1 MLSTVFSSLAGLQTF
16 SKGLDVIS
24 GNVANVNTPGYK
36 GNQAVFADVYYGYQ
50 YSDGDRPYLEN
61 GITGAGSE
69 VIQTTINFSQGDLR
83 DTGND
88 TDLAIDGEG
97 FFILEEDGKR
107 FYSRFGQFS
116 FDNDDYLVSPSGAKV
131 MALDDAGNLVP
142 LSLDGLKT
150 MPARPTENLTF
161 LGNLSLGSTQHV
173 ISDVEVIDSLGST
186 QVLTLTFRNNNANT
200 PRSWFVDVRD
210 ADNNLV
216 ASDLEIRFQ
225 DNGSPADGFNTVSFD
240 FQPQDR
246 ANQNITLNFGDVG
259 SFAFATSFSGA
270 SASDLALEDNDG
282 YQQGALLGL
291 SFNED
296 GVLEANYSNEE
307 TQQGQQI
314 ALAHIHDK
322 QALTQLGQGL
332 FEANPQQTIEIG
344 QPNQDIYG
352 LVLGQKLEA
361 SNVELSQQFTDM
373 VVVQRGYQASS
384 QMLTAVNE
392 MMQQLLEASK

>member
-1 MLSTVFSSLAGLQTF
+1 MLTTVFTSFAGLQTF

-36 GNQAVFADVYYGYQ
+36 GNQAVFSDVYYGYQ
-50 YSDGDRPYLEN
+50 YSDGKQPFLES
-61 GITGAGSE
+61 GISGSGSE
-69 VIQTTINFSQGDLR
+69 VVQTTINFSQGDLR

-97 FFILEEDGKR
+97 FFIIEDDGQR
-107 FYSRFGQFS
+107 YYTRVGQFS
-116 FDNDDYLVSPSGAKV
+116 FDNDDYLVSSSGARV
-131 MALDDAGNLVP
+131 MALDENGGLEP
-142 LSLDGLKT
+142 LSLQGIKT
-150 MPARPTENLTF
+150 MPAKPTGNISF
-161 LGNLSLGSTQHV
+161 LGNLSLGSSQHV

-186 QVLTLTFRNNNANT
+186 QVLKLTFRNNNANT

-216 ASDLEIRFQ
+216 ASDLEVRFQ
-225 DNGSPADGFNTVSFD
+225 DNGSPEEGFNSVSFE
-240 FQPQDR
+240 FQPDDR
-246 ANQNITLNFGDVG
+246 ASQTINLFFGDVG
-259 SFAFATSFSGA
+259 SFAYATSFSGA
-270 SASDLALEDNDG
+270 SASDLTLEDNDG

-291 SFNED
+291 AFDEN
-296 GVLEANYSNEE
+296 GFLQANYSNEE
-307 TQQGQQI
+307 SQTGQRL
-314 ALAHIHDK
+314 ALAFIHDK

-332 FEANPQQTIEIG
+332 FDANPTQSIDIG
-344 QPNQDIYG
+344 AANQGVYG
-352 LVLGQKLEA
+352 LVLGKKLEA